1 MRFKPY
7 YNWNTFNTTATK
19 ILGSFTGRFKPYYN
33 WNTFNTL
40 SDRKEIE
47 IIIVLVNFYIV
58 AKFNRLSFYLYL
70 RNKFILIFLKRI
82 YKKSIKMSIIIFSIN
97 KKLKR

>member
-1 MRFKPY
+1 MDINVY
-7 YNWNTFNTTATK
+7 HT
-19 ILGSFTGRFKPYYN
+19 SFKPYYN

-97 KKLKR
+97 KKLKW